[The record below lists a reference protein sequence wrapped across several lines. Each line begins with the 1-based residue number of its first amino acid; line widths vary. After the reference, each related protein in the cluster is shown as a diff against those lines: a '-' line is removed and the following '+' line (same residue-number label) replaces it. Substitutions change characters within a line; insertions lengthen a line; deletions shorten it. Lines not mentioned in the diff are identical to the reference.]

1 MDKGDVSKVRV
12 LDPVV
17 VEALK
22 SITRRVYHRRRPE
35 RWHRFRRYYSML
47 DNESRDSTIAAFGH
61 LRSSGYDFP
70 PFLVRRWAIAN
81 GWKKMDAHLLDDY
94 AAGVLA
100 SVKYHHTDP
109 MGRYAIEIW
118 RADATG
124 REPWLDP
131 GRAEHGTLFTS
142 RD

>member
-1 MDKGDVSKVRV
+1 MDKCDVSKVRV

-22 SITRRVYHRRRPE
+22 AITRRVYQRRRPE
-35 RWHRFRRYYSML
+35 LWNRFRRYYSML
-47 DNESRDSTIAAFGH
+47 DIESRDSTIAAFEH
-61 LRSSGYDFP
+61 LRRNGYSYP

-81 GWKKMDAHLLDDY
+81 GWKKMDAQLLDDY

-109 MGRYAIEIW
+109 MGRHAIETW
-118 RADATG
+118 RADAIG
-124 REPWLDP
+124 REPWVDL
-131 GRAEHGTLFTS
+131 GRAEHGTLFT
-142 RD
+142 RRG